1 MKELYLRNYGGFFM
15 AKNSKEKQREYD
27 AKRAGRTRNFTAVL
41 YPEDLPENW
50 REKIDETHV
59 KWIESPLHDKDLNP
73 DGQPKKVHH
82 HTLFMF
88 ESVKTVEQVTDYF
101 KNIFGEA
108 DTGSIIGVATPQT
121 VSDRCALVR
130 YFAHLDNPQKAQYDV
145 SDIIGHN
152 GADPAEI
159 LRYSQTETLSMMIEI
174 EKFIEEHNVTELC
187 DLSLLIREDHPEW
200 YMIIT
205 TRNTVYF
212 NAFIR
217 SRRHKSQAAAALAAA
232 IKNGRASID
241 ENGEVIENKDE

>member
-1 MKELYLRNYGGFFM
+1 M
-15 AKNSKEKQREYD
+15 ATNSKEKQKEYD

-41 YPEDLPENW
+41 YPEDLPEDW

-73 DGQPKKVHH
+73 DGQPKKVHK

-88 ESVKTVEQVTDYF
+88 ESVKTLEQVVDYF
-101 KNIFGEA
+101 KNIFGES
-108 DTGSIIGVATPQT
+108 DTGSISGVATPQT
-121 VSDRCALVR
+121 VSDRCSLVR
-130 YFAHLDNPQKAQYDV
+130 YFAHLDHPSKAQYEV

-159 LRYSQTETLSMMIEI
+159 LRYSQTETLAMMIEI
-174 EKFIEEHNVTELC
+174 EKFIEQNDVTELC
-187 DLSLLIREDHPEW
+187 DLSMLIRETHPEW

-217 SRRHKSQAAAALAAA
+217 SRRHKAQAAAALAADIESGQA
-232 IKNGRASID
+232 VVD
-241 ENGEVIENKDE
+241 ENGEIKKRK

>member
-1 MKELYLRNYGGFFM
+1 M